1 MPLCGVN
8 SKKGWRQPLRE
19 SIGPYAVL
27 LVSIGLT
34 VSGELLLK
42 HGMNLHGEFIPQ
54 LGTLLPSL
62 VRIFTNPFVLGG
74 FALIFSAS
82 ILWLSVISR
91 VPLSTAYP
99 MLSLGYVLTVLL
111 SGIVLREAIPMA
123 KIAGLALI
131 VTGVV
136 LVARS

>member
-1 MPLCGVN
+1 M
-8 SKKGWRQPLRE
+8 RE
-19 SIGPYAVL
+19 GFAPYGVL
-27 LVSIGLT
+27 LVSVLLT

-42 HGMNLHGEFIPQ
+42 HGMNLHGTFVPQISTLIPN
-54 LGTLLPSL
+54 L
-62 VRIFTNPFVLGG
+62 VRIFSNPFVLLG

-111 SGIVLREAIPMA
+111 SGIVLREAVPIA
-123 KIAGLALI
+123 KVAGVLLI
-131 VTGVV
+131 VSGVV